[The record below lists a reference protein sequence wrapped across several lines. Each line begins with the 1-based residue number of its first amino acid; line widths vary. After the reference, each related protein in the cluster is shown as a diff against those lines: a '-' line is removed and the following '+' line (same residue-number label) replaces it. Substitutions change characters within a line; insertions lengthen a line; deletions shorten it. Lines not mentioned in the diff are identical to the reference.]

1 MLNAVGDIIHASCSC
16 PHTAALC
23 YALEDFVKVFVL
35 PEGIPSCTDKL
46 EAWNK
51 SRQVKL
57 PAVPVY
63 DIDFTRKKHGEKIK
77 QNRQLKEQTEAYK
90 LNKVCDNERA
100 SAESFL
106 CELEQWSKESNPSK
120 MLLINTVASQDAPV
134 ETLVSV
140 NPLYDYVEKVKNS
153 ITNVSHSNSITKK
166 TELKNCLKVTE
177 DEQLLIQE
185 NTLLQSRLSDWF
197 TLRQLRIT
205 GSIVSP
211 STFSSAA
218 MKYEL
223 DMEPTVIN
231 RYVAEKVKEGSNISI
246 KKLENNSL
254 VGIVECKVAVK
265 WSHETVADSVKEPG
279 YPLKSMKINQ
289 HGTSVQVFGLKPNYA
304 WYHQI
309 QLQLYV
315 CRSFAKYCDLAL
327 LHPDFIQF
335 FLSEI

>member
-16 PHTAALC
+16 PAGSGPSS
-23 YALEDFVKVFVL
+23 LEDFVKVFVL
-35 PEGIPSCTDKL
+35 PEVIPSCT
-46 EAWNK
+46 AW
-51 SRQVKL
+51 
-57 PAVPVY
+57 
-63 DIDFTRKKHGEKIK
+63 EKRK
-77 QNRQLKEQTEAYK
+77 QNRQLKGEQPEAYK
-90 LNKVCDNERA
+90 LNKVCDTERA

-120 MLLINTVASQDAPV
+120 NLLINTVAI
-134 ETLVSV
+134 
-140 NPLYDYVEKVKNS
+140 KNS

-205 GSIVSP
+205 GSIVSRICYLFFNVILEP

-246 KKLENNSL
+246 KKLGLIIDKDHGFLAVSPDGGIEENNSL
-254 VGIVECKVAVK
+254 VGIIECKVAIK
-265 WSHETVADSVKEPG
+265 WSHQTVVDSVKEPG

-289 HGTSVQVFGLKPNYA
+289 HGTLVQVFGLKPNYA

-315 CRSFAKYCDLAL
+315 CRSFAKYCDLA
-327 LHPDFIQF
+327 
-335 FLSEI
+335 

>member
-16 PHTAALC
+16 PDGSGPSCTCKHTAALC

-35 PEGIPSCTDKL
+35 PEDIPSCTGKSNFQLFLSMILTLL
-46 EAWNK
+46 ENKAWGK
-51 SRQVKL
+51 R
-57 PAVPVY
+57 
-63 DIDFTRKKHGEKIK
+63 K
-77 QNRQLKEQTEAYK
+77 QNRQLKGEQPEAYK
-90 LNKVCDNERA
+90 LNKVCDSERD

-106 CELEQWSKESNPSK
+106 S
-120 MLLINTVASQDAPV
+120 
-134 ETLVSV
+134 
-140 NPLYDYVEKVKNS
+140 
-153 ITNVSHSNSITKK
+153 
-166 TELKNCLKVTE
+166 
-177 DEQLLIQE
+177 
-185 NTLLQSRLSDWF
+185 
-197 TLRQLRIT
+197 
-205 GSIVSP
+205 
-211 STFSSAA
+211 A

-246 KKLENNSL
+246 KKLGLIIDKDHGFLAVSPDGGIEENNSL

-265 WSHETVADSVKEPG
+265 WSHQTVVDCVKEPG

-289 HGTSVQVFGLKPNYA
+289 HGTSVQVFGLKPNYD

-327 LHPDFIQF
+327 LHPDSGSLYCQRF
-335 FLSEI
+335 

>member
-1 MLNAVGDIIHASCSC
+1 MLNAVGDIIHASCSSPAGSGPSC
-16 PHTAALC
+16 TSKHTAALC
-23 YALEDFVKVFVL
+23 YALEDLSKCLCFLKTFHHVL
-35 PEGIPSCTDKL
+35 VS
-46 EAWNK
+46 
-51 SRQVKL
+51 
-57 PAVPVY
+57 
-63 DIDFTRKKHGEKIK
+63 
-77 QNRQLKEQTEAYK
+77 
-90 LNKVCDNERA
+90 

-120 MLLINTVASQDAPV
+120 NLLMNTVAI
-134 ETLVSV
+134 
-140 NPLYDYVEKVKNS
+140 KNS
-153 ITNVSHSNSITKK
+153 ITNVSRSNSITKNK

-177 DEQLLIQE
+177 DKQLLIQE

-205 GSIVSP
+205 GSIVSRICNYFLFMKSNPNIISNAILEP

-218 MKYEL
+218 MKYGL

-246 KKLENNSL
+246 KKLGLIIDKDHGFIAVSPDGGIEENNSL

-265 WSHETVADSVKEPG
+265 WSHQTVVDCVKEPG
-279 YPLKSMKINQ
+279 YPLNSMQINQ

-309 QLQLYV
+309 QLQLHA

-327 LHPDFIQF
+327 LHPDSGS
-335 FLSEI
+335 L